1 MSLIALSFFC
11 VRAHATSEQAQE
23 KATFFGETVRTTL
36 PCGPSGLLGSSPE
49 RPHQPHCGSAWLNIN
64 SFMMTFSVCFALSF
78 FWGLNVNKVH
88 DSCDGP
94 VDPQR
99 CFSSGDQ
106 GCGKPETAR
115 ECACHKDLDALVNHC
130 MRWWK
135 EPLEDFGSP
144 LLQLYHRG
152 ILLSDITTRLDV
164 LCQQLDVLPGSKLVL
179 VYSVQGGVQAAF
191 RAVAAALAAEAARID
206 AAKMPIDVDAA
217 DADVAEAQKAV

>member
-1 MSLIALSFFC
+1 MSTKSTTR
-11 VRAHATSEQAQE
+11 V
-23 KATFFGETVRTTL
+23 TVQLTPKDAFLFRVIKGAGKNPKL
-36 PCGPSGLLGSSPE
+36 
-49 RPHQPHCGSAWLNIN
+49 RVSA
-64 SFMMTFSVCFALSF
+64 
-78 FWGLNVNKVH
+78 
-88 DSCDGP
+88 P
-94 VDPQR
+94 V
-99 CFSSGDQ
+99 
-106 GCGKPETAR
+106 T
-115 ECACHKDLDALVNHC
+115 KDLDALVNHC

-164 LCQQLDVLPGSKLVL
+164 LCQQLDVLPGSMLVL

-217 DADVAEAQKAV
+217 DADVAEA